1 MNDYKLFL
9 MGCYYAVVKIR
20 PFTDDLYNFCKL
32 MEYVGLKKDIE
43 CFERSACD
51 NRTREEKAEKEY
63 IREEDFC
70 EDYFFHLAEING
82 VKRNEVCIEFQFDK
96 GFTFGKQEDYVNGD
110 EVKILSVKDLIV
122 ASGYTSEFML
132 DGKDILLK
140 DIDIKYEELD
150 EFCEFYEWS
159 VQKFGNL
166 YNILDTQTE
175 EFKFDKSVKLDE
187 VIDRI
192 YFRMFDYWT
201 DEEDIDGLIE
211 EGSIDYVNKKF
222 EDYIKLGLELKLL
235 SNIKNKSGYG
245 LYKQYKNA
253 WVEYVGNEV

>member
-43 CFERSACD
+43 CFEKNCCD
-51 NRTREEKAEKEY
+51 DRPKEEKAEKEY

-96 GFTFGKQEDYVNGD
+96 GFTFGKKEDYINGD

-140 DIDIKYEELD
+140 DIDRRYEELD

-159 VQKFGNL
+159 VQKFSNL

-187 VIDRI
+187 IIDRI
-192 YFRMFDYWT
+192 YFRMLDYFF
-201 DEEDIDGLIE
+201 DEEITDNLDFNDE
-211 EGSIDYVNKKF
+211 EYLRYAKVKEESYL
-222 EDYIKLGLELKLL
+222 KLGKELGLLEEETY
-235 SNIKNKSGYG
+235 NYYNKRFKEE
-245 LYKQYKNA
+245 L
-253 WVEYVGNEV
+253 ECEE